1 MDYVPEYLI
10 NTQMNTIKKEF
21 EARVKEQINKK
32 LEDAIKDM
40 GYKSMEDFDKKV
52 RENAIDNIK
61 FTLGMDQLMKL
72 LDVKVTNADIE
83 REIQQTANMYKLNV
97 EDLKKNASI
106 VNSLRTYMLNDKIMD
121 KLLKV
126 NKGLDKVEAK
136 AKEVKFD
143 AEKEVKKQDAKTE
156 AKVKEVKA
164 EAEKVGAKVEAK
176 AKEVKAEAEK
186 EVKKVEANK

>member
-21 EARVKEQINKK
+21 EARTKEQFNKK

-52 RENAIDNIK
+52 HESAINNIK
-61 FTLGMDQLMKL
+61 FTLGMDELMKL

-97 EDLKKNASI
+97 EDLKKNSSI

-126 NKGLDKVEAK
+126 NKGLDKVK
-136 AKEVKFD
+136 
-143 AEKEVKKQDAKTE
+143 
-156 AKVKEVKA
+156 
-164 EAEKVGAKVEAK
+164 AK
-176 AKEVKAEAEK
+176 AKEVKAETKK
-186 EVKKVEANK
+186 EIKKVEGNK